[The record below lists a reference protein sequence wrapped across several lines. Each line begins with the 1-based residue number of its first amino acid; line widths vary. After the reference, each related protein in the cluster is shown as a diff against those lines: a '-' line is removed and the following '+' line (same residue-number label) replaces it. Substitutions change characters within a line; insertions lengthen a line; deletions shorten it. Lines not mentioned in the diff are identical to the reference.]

1 MISIEVALL
10 ILSLLLLISIY
21 ASKISDRVG
30 VPALLLF
37 LVIGMLAGSDGIG
50 GLAFTD
56 ARLAQNIGVAAWP
69 SSCSQAPG
77 HRMEQHP
84 PGDEEAIPLALVGV
98 AFTAVV
104 MGWQPISTDFT
115 LLEGMLLGSIVS
127 STDAAA
133 VFSILRS
140 KGVHLKPKIR
150 ALLELESEAMTRWRS
165 SSPSA
170 WSAAH
175 PAGCDLPS
183 WFPCSSSRWGSG
195 PYSALSLAG
204 WRCISSITSA

>member
-56 ARLAQNIGVAAWP
+56 ARLAQNIGVVALAIILFSGGLDTEWNSIRP
-69 SSCSQAPG
+69 V
-77 HRMEQHP
+77 MK
-84 PGDEEAIPLALVGV
+84 EAIPLALVGV

-104 MGWQPISTDFT
+104 MG
-115 LLEGMLLGSIVS
+115 V
-127 STDAAA
+127 AA
-133 VFSILRS
+133 
-140 KGVHLKPKIR
+140 
-150 ALLELESEAMTRWRS
+150 
-165 SSPSA
+165 
-170 WSAAH
+170 
-175 PAGCDLPS
+175 
-183 WFPCSSSRWGSG
+183 
-195 PYSALSLAG
+195 Y
-204 WRCISSITSA
+204 